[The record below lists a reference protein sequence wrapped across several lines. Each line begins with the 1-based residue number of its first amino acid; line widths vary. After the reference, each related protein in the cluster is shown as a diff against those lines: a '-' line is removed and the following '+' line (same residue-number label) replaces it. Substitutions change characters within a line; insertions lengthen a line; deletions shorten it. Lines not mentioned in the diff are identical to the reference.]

1 MLLAT
6 ITAGAQTK
14 LNKLSAPGQ
23 RFKAASTAQAAQT
36 KSNIELTNAAGAY
49 YEYIQDGIASYYMVL
64 SENEETTFDPQT
76 GNINAVDER
85 VLVLDLY
92 ATGSS
97 PIVLPEGTYTAGG
110 GSPMTYSTINSFGL
124 YYNALG
130 QQESGGEISGN
141 ITVKANEDNTYT
153 INATTADGYTYN
165 FTGRIVFV
173 NVSGSSIYP
182 QINDDI
188 ETTFTGGLGIYHG
201 NIFDNNTGN
210 IYINLYDTD
219 FDPETGA
226 TNGKGHNFAI
236 CAISRYFADP
246 KRATITPGV
255 YEVAQ
260 TLKSGTMYPG
270 MELDAMGTTIVFGSY
285 VKRRKALNGDDNDYD
300 FAYIASGTMTITEGS
315 EAGTFNIV
323 VDCQTENGFLIK
335 GEGQNISFPIID
347 MSDDKPKVVNS
358 NLTEDVNLDQD
369 YIKTAR
375 IYTTGVENNCRKF
388 LVDIGSPS
396 GLDGDEGDILRME
409 FLADHSASELPTGT
423 YEVMEKDH
431 LWTNLY
437 APFKLV
443 QGYFYNGGEMT
454 GTRYQHFE
462 EGRYCVVDLYAE
474 IISGR
479 VSVEKVEGTDNYKF
493 SIDLADGNGYKVQGE
508 WTGPMEIKYD
518 PTGVDEVET
527 GNAKLMWR
535 YLDANHLE
543 LKGISETANVS
554 IYTVDGR
561 FVQRAQGSKIDV
573 TGLNQG
579 IYLLKAEGQNPVK
592 FIRK

>member
-1 MLLAT
+1 MLLAAF
-6 ITAGAQTK
+6 TAGAQTK
-14 LNKLSAPGQ
+14 LHKVSAPGQ
-23 RFKAASTAQAAQT
+23 HFKAKSINQTAQTDNNVA
-36 KSNIELTNAAGAY
+36 LTNTVGAY
-49 YEYIQDGIASYYMVL
+49 YEYIKDGVASYYVVL
-64 SENEETTFDPQT
+64 SESAETTVDPSNGT
-76 GNINAVDER
+76 INASDER

-110 GSPMTYSTINSFGL
+110 GSPMTYSTANSFGL
-124 YYNALG
+124 YYNASG

-141 ITVKANEDNTYT
+141 VTVKANEDNTYT
-153 INATTADGYTYN
+153 ISATTADGYTYS

-182 QINDDI
+182 QINADI

-236 CAISRYFADP
+236 CAVSRFFADP
-246 KRATITPGV
+246 KNATVTPGV
-255 YEVAQ
+255 YEVAR
-260 TLKSGTMYPG
+260 TLKSGTIYPG

-300 FAYIASGTMTITEGS
+300 FAYISSGTMTITEGS
-315 EAGTFNIV
+315 EAGTFNVV
-323 VDCQTENGFLIK
+323 VDCQTENGFMIK
-335 GEGQNISFPIID
+335 GEGKNISFPIID
-347 MSDDKPKVVNS
+347 MSDDKPEVVNS

-375 IYTTGVENNCRKF
+375 VYYNGEENNCRRF

-396 GLDGDEGDILRME
+396 GKDGTEGDILRME
-409 FLADHSASELPTGT
+409 FLTDNTATEVPTGT

-431 LWTNLY
+431 LWTNLF
-437 APFKLV
+437 APYKLV

-462 EGRYCVVDLYAE
+462 EGRYCVMDLYAE
-474 IISGR
+474 LLSGR

-493 SIDLADGNGYKVQGE
+493 TIDLADGNGYKVQGE
-508 WTGPMEIKYD
+508 WAGPMKVYYD
-518 PTGVDEVET
+518 LSGVGEVEA
-527 GNAKLMWR
+527 GNGQLTWR

-543 LKGISETANVS
+543 LKGISETTSVS
-554 IYTVDGR
+554 IYTADGC
-561 FVQRAQGSKIDV
+561 FVQRAKGTKVDI